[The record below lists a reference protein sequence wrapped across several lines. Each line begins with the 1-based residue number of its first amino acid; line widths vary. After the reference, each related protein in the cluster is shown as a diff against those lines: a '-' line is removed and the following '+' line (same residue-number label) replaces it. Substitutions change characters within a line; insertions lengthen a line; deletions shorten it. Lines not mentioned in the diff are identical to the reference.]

1 MISRLN
7 PESNSY
13 YSERLLGKPESPTE
27 DYSYSQNF
35 KLRYDSLDRESKLS
49 LSSGHSQLSTILVG
63 SSSQK
68 KRLYKFQLPF
78 FIRCKDELL
87 IIIILGEASNIDC
100 INQMK
105 FDQVLNG
112 MSVMG
117 YQLDFG

>member
-35 KLRYDSLDRESKLS
+35 KLRLDRERKLC
-49 LSSGHSQLSTILVG
+49 LSSGHSQLSTIPVG

-100 INQMK
+100 INQI
-105 FDQVLNG
+105 
-112 MSVMG
+112 
-117 YQLDFG
+117 